1 MDDWRSKAEQ
11 GILKRRTELWLGVR
25 AKGRDEPSAN
35 REFSD
40 SNYYGKKQWEGQ
52 CAALRNK
59 MFALTCNLN
68 RFCSS
73 APLFLHST
81 QSIDPPKICLLVL
94 PCSFPTLPRKH
105 WHRELLFLPLH
116 EPSNPPP
123 LWDPRCQTIGGSQAL
138 SSTAFLA
145 VCFLTLLLTGF
156 KYAHL
161 EILLG

>member
-1 MDDWRSKAEQ
+1 MMDDWRSKAEQ
-11 GILKRRTELWLGVR
+11 GNLKRRTELWLGVR

-81 QSIDPPKICLLVL
+81 QSIDPPKICLRLSCHAHFPPSL
-94 PCSFPTLPRKH
+94 ENIDTENCCSYPSMNPLTLPLCGIHVVK
-105 WHRELLFLPLH
+105 
-116 EPSNPPP
+116 PSVGPKRFPP
-123 LWDPRCQTIGGSQAL
+123 LP
-138 SSTAFLA
+138 F
-145 VCFLTLLLTGF
+145 
-156 KYAHL
+156 
-161 EILLG
+161 